1 MSKELL
7 NILLLLFAAIE
18 LSLIFYIDLDGGKHS
33 LLALEKH
40 LSPLLA
46 ERVIAEGEREI
57 RRHELL
63 TPSALALHTVR
74 VLIRL

>member
-1 MSKELL
+1 MPKHLL
-7 NILLLLFAAIE
+7 NILLLFLAALE
-18 LSLIFYIDLDGGKHS
+18 LPLVFYIDLDGGEKS

-40 LSPLLA
+40 LAPLFT
-46 ERVIAEGEREI
+46 EGVIAEGEREI